1 MNCFSG
7 LHGSGLNALG
17 YGVIRTGASTVRVF
31 PLVFLVSPAQGLLLV
46 CVCVCVCVF
55 VCVFLNHNLSSV
67 HLHLDRM
74 WRFGMI
80 FMVVTYL
87 TFNVTMKHFITDAPC
102 PVPGG
107 QLCSFREH
115 SFASPR

>member
-46 CVCVCVCVF
+46 CAGS
-55 VCVFLNHNLSSV
+55 LSLS
-67 HLHLDRM
+67 LSLSLLLAR
-74 WRFGMI
+74 
-80 FMVVTYL
+80 L
-87 TFNVTMKHFITDAPC
+87 
-102 PVPGG
+102 
-107 QLCSFREH
+107 LH
-115 SFASPR
+115 SF